1 LKYQNTKEKILL
13 KSFDYFSNNGYAG
26 ASIRQIARS
35 VGIRE
40 SAVYNHYK
48 SKEEI
53 FSAILSRF
61 KLKSI
66 SKEILSDDLLDQITN
81 PDLFLKDFTLRLIE
95 HWNKPDERKFI
106 RLLLMEQFTK
116 IGSRVLSVSDYLDE
130 LRSICKMLFSEMMK
144 SGLIKKADVDTIT
157 DEFVVTLFFLR
168 TEKMNS
174 DDDKNINAVKHY
186 AVKHAEYFWTAV
198 RVV

>member
-1 LKYQNTKEKILL
+1 MKYQNTKEKILL

-157 DEFVVTLFFLR
+157 DEFVVPLFFLR